1 MSALTGGALGGAVAL
16 ALITVGGLVLWGVIV
31 GLDTLADILL
41 GAPPEPE
48 PDQEPWITTQE
59 VHR

>member
-1 MSALTGGALGGAVAL
+1 MSALTGGALGGAAAL
-16 ALITVGGLVLWGVIV
+16 ALMVVGGGLLWGLIV
-31 GLDTLADILL
+31 GLDTLADLAL

-48 PDQEPWITTQE
+48 PDQEPWINQE